1 MATATRG
8 GAFGSKNRSKAR
20 QTASARSARAT
31 EGDGNGTTHSP
42 TSNEG
47 SSAQRSSNLRM
58 NIIKPTEKVV
68 VGLDYGTTFTSVSYS
83 IVPIDN
89 GNMKGSANDV
99 MSVINWPSDGEDGE
113 RKQVPTESWYSPEP
127 IERHRNDEE
136 EIFDENLFD
145 SFQGQHP
152 LMLSGTGPDTIND
165 PEDSEMEDELSVDF
179 LWGYGVPYQM
189 YKANSTRSQRRLV
202 KRAKLM
208 LVETEYTNEDRK
220 GLRNTFTGL
229 LKEGI
234 IRRHGKRSKTESDMW
249 DAVDPISDYL
259 VKVLQHTKEQLTLLH
274 GFTDQT
280 PVDFVMTV
288 PTVWSPEASRVL
300 QTAVKA
306 AIQATTFGKP
316 GGTTAD
322 NIFLIS
328 EPEAAA
334 TFLLESSEDI
344 SVSSFHQ
351 YLSSD
356 PLTIM

>member
-1 MATATRG
+1 MATRG
-8 GAFGSKNRSKAR
+8 EPFGSKNRSASRQDGPAR
-20 QTASARSARAT
+20 NARTVRGHDDGTAHRSASQKGLA
-31 EGDGNGTTHSP
+31 G
-42 TSNEG
+42 
-47 SSAQRSSNLRM
+47 QRISNLRAK
-58 NIIKPTEKVV
+58 IITSTDKVA

-83 IVPIDN
+83 IIAIGDIN
-89 GNMKGSANDV
+89 IKGSASDV
-99 MSVINWPSDGEDGE
+99 MTVINWPNDGEDGE

-127 IERHRNDEE
+127 IERHLGDEN
-136 EIFDENLFD
+136 EIFDQNLFD
-145 SFQGQHP
+145 LVKGQHP
-152 LMLSGTGPDTIND
+152 LILSGTKGD
-165 PEDSEMEDELSVDF
+165 PIDDLEDSEMEDELSVDF

-220 GLRNTFTGL
+220 VLRGTLTGL

-234 IRRHGKRSKTESDMW
+234 IRRHGKRSKAEPDMW
-249 DAVDPISDYL
+249 DAIDPISDYL
-259 VKVLQHTKEQLTLLH
+259 VKVLQHTKEQLKLLH
-274 GFTDQT
+274 RFTDQT

-300 QTAVKA
+300 QTSVKA
-306 AIQATTFGKP
+306 AVQATTFGKP

-344 SVSSFHQ
+344 SVRSF
-351 YLSSD
+351 YLISVIES
-356 PLTIM
+356 LLRIV